1 MYKFIVA
8 LFLLVNTSAL
18 FADYNIRIAVYENLS
33 ELRHM
38 ILKVKVNEYIQQT
51 IIEKR
56 NNRYYAYAYF
66 PNKKEAKKALKA
78 YKKVFSDAFI
88 SIHEVYEK
96 KVVLFS
102 GDVKTNSAT
111 EMTIKREPKKPIPE
125 AFKKAKYKVLKSTL
139 KKHAKASKTAKIKK
153 VVKKKKLQS
162 VAKKTSTPKHVHKQH
177 HAKKPVAKKPVIKKH
192 IAKKHV
198 VKKKHVKKQAVKK
211 HLANKAKIAKKKV
224 AHKKVIAKKVITKKP
239 IIKKPTTKKV
249 ISKKEKVITPK
260 KSIAT
265 ALSASSI
272 LSASKHKGKKVS
284 LDAEKLLL
292 DKTFYICT
300 DKLSRNSDKSLVTMH
315 FKKKYIEYKSKRYSK
330 APLHIEYSFYNE
342 IVLLRVNGMRSAHI
356 LTEIKNKYF
365 LMKSFIGKKKSDVL
379 RYYFYEEDAEKFLHS
394 K

>member
-88 SIHEVYEK
+88 SIHEVYDK

-125 AFKKAKYKVLKSTL
+125 
-139 KKHAKASKTAKIKK
+139 
-153 VVKKKKLQS
+153 KKLDLFGNEI
-162 VAKKTSTPKHVHKQH
+162 KTKSMSLSNTNGVNDYFLFNDLRNGDTTIHSWD
-177 HAKKPVAKKPVIKKH
+177 I
-192 IAKKHV
+192 
-198 VKKKHVKKQAVKK
+198 
-211 HLANKAKIAKKKV
+211 LE
-224 AHKKVIAKKVITKKP
+224 
-239 IIKKPTTKKV
+239 TTKRQKD
-249 ISKKEKVITPK
+249 ICY
-260 KSIAT
+260 
-265 ALSASSI
+265 
-272 LSASKHKGKKVS
+272 
-284 LDAEKLLL
+284 LLL
-292 DKTFYICT
+292 KNRRKSAYG
-300 DKLSRNSDKSLVTMH
+300 KLDGNPLSLKHFQSLVWD
-315 FKKKYIEYKSKRYSK
+315 R
-330 APLHIEYSFYNE
+330 
-342 IVLLRVNGMRSAHI
+342 
-356 LTEIKNKYF
+356 
-365 LMKSFIGKKKSDVL
+365 
-379 RYYFYEEDAEKFLHS
+379 
-394 K
+394 